1 MKDVP
6 DVVGGSDWMRRTAL
20 KTSSRIWTAPSV
32 LRPICN
38 TIESVKESDDLVHC
52 REECGSLWQLCVE
65 HAADADRSIA
75 DVVYAPFPW
84 WR

>member
-6 DVVGGSDWMRRTAL
+6 DAVGGSDWMRRTAL
-20 KTSSRIWTAPSV
+20 KTSSRILTAPSV

-52 REECGSLWQLCVE
+52 REECAQLCVE